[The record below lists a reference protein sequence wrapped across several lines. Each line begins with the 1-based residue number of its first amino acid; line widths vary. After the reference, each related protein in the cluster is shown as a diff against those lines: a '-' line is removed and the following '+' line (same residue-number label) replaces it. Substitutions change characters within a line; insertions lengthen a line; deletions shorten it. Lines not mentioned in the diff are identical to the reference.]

1 MSEEKRPVL
10 SLKRKPAENSTTSAE
25 ATPAPGVVRRKK
37 VVVVSSP
44 PAWKAKKEK
53 LEKVKQAAE
62 AAARN
67 AAPVPVKAVKTPPPV
82 RYLRLLPPEQAIM
95 TLKAFWPQLFD
106 GNAPRLLATGM
117 REQLFADIV
126 NRDLPLSH
134 KQVIKCLKS
143 LTRSAGYLSR
153 MKVGASRYDLQ
164 GNAVATVTAEEA
176 QYASERMMK
185 ELLRTERMRSQSVG

>member
-10 SLKRKPAENSTTSAE
+10 SLKRKPAENSTAPAE
-25 ATPAPGVVRRKK
+25 ATPVPGVVRRKK

-67 AAPVPVKAVKTPPPV
+67 AAPVKAVKTPPPV